1 MDQVKI
7 GKFIAQTRKEKQ
19 LTQRQLADLLNMSD
33 KTISK
38 WETGRGLPDVS
49 MILSLCEI
57 LDINANELLSGERI
71 PDELYKQKA
80 EETLLNFVSEKK
92 QHINSM
98 VYEHVS
104 LLFIAVAC
112 MVLLNITTYVDMSNT
127 AQLVLYISV
136 GIIFVLTLITFGMI
150 DRKTGYF
157 ECTKCHDIFV
167 PDTKTYVKSL
177 MTVTPWSAR
186 FKCPACQTVTKC
198 KRRFS
203 R

>member
-7 GKFIAQTRKEKQ
+7 GKFIAQVRKEKQ
-19 LTQRQLADLLNMSD
+19 LTQKQLADLLNISD

-71 PDELYKQKA
+71 PDELYKEKA
-80 EETLLNFVSEKK
+80 EETILNIVGEKK
-92 QHINSM
+92 RHINSM
-98 VYEHVS
+98 IYETVF
-104 LLFIAVAC
+104 LLFMAAAC
-112 MVLLNITTYVDMSNT
+112 MVLINIPTYADMNNT
-127 AQLVLYISV
+127 VQLVLYISV
-136 GIIFVLTLITFGMI
+136 GVIFILTLVTYGMI

-157 ECTKCHDIFV
+157 ECTKCHNIFV
-167 PDTKTYVKSL
+167 PTAKTYIKSL
-177 MTVTPWSAR
+177 MTVTFWSAK
-186 FKCPACQTVTKC
+186 FKCPACQEVTKC

>member
-7 GKFIAQTRKEKQ
+7 GKFIAQVRKEKQ
-19 LTQRQLADLLNMSD
+19 LTQRQLADLLNISD

-71 PDELYKQKA
+71 PDELYKEKA
-80 EETLLNFVSEKK
+80 EEALLSFVSEKK
-92 QHINSM
+92 RHINSM
-98 VYEHVS
+98 IYETVF
-104 LLFIAVAC
+104 LLFMAAAC
-112 MVLLNITTYVDMSNT
+112 MVLINITTYVDMGNT
-127 AQLVLYISV
+127 GKMVLYISV
-136 GIIFVLTLITFGMI
+136 GVIFLLTLITYGI
-150 DRKTGYF
+150 LDRKTGYF
-157 ECTKCHDIFV
+157 ECTKCHTIFV
-167 PDTKTYVKSL
+167 PNAKTYVKSL
-177 MTVTPWSAR
+177 MTVTPWSAK
-186 FKCPACQTVTKC
+186 FKCPACQEATKC

>member
-7 GKFIAQTRKEKQ
+7 GKFIAQVRKEKQ
-19 LTQRQLADLLNMSD
+19 LTQKQLADLLNISD

-49 MILSLCEI
+49 MILFLCEI

-71 PDELYKQKA
+71 PDELYKEKA
-80 EETLLNFVSEKK
+80 EETILNIVGEKK
-92 QHINSM
+92 RHINSM
-98 VYEHVS
+98 IYETIF
-104 LLFIAVAC
+104 LLFMAAACIA
-112 MVLLNITTYVDMSNT
+112 LINITTYVDMSNT

-136 GIIFVLTLITFGMI
+136 GVIFVLTLVTFGMI

-157 ECTKCHDIFV
+157 ECTKCHNIFV
-167 PDTKTYVKSL
+167 PTAKTYIKSL
-177 MTVTPWSAR
+177 MTVTPWSAKFR
-186 FKCPACQTVTKC
+186 CPACQEVTKC

>member
-7 GKFIAQTRKEKQ
+7 GKFIAQVRKEKQ
-19 LTQRQLADLLNMSD
+19 LTQKQLADLLNISD

-49 MILSLCEI
+49 MILLLCEI

-71 PDELYKQKA
+71 PDELYKEKA
-80 EETLLNFVSEKK
+80 EETILNFVGEKK
-92 QHINSM
+92 RHINSM
-98 VYEHVS
+98 IYETVF
-104 LLFIAVAC
+104 LLFMTAAC
-112 MVLLNITTYVDMSNT
+112 MALVNMTTYVEMSNT

-136 GIIFVLTLITFGMI
+136 GVIFVLTLVTFGII

-157 ECTKCHDIFV
+157 ECTKCHNIFV
-167 PDTKTYVKSL
+167 PNTKTYVKNL
-177 MTVTPWSAR
+177 MTVTPWSAKFR
-186 FKCPACQTVTKC
+186 CPACQELTKC